1 MKKMKKYL
9 KNRNPYLLA
18 SVAIVIVSIGIII
31 ALLQEVPAEGSDSD
45 VPPVVLE
52 NVSESQESEQQ
63 DTGALRESWEKDDV
77 EAESK
82 ETEESENE
90 AMETTEKGAESFS
103 ESCSEPQQASEP
115 EESCEPVKDLEGE
128 VFPEEVPESTEKG
141 IPEEPQ
147 EEMPEENQ
155 KPTATDPEDLVNPE
169 PEENPKSSEVPETEV
184 HEHSWIF
191 ESYYQ
196 EPTCSNGGLVTQICA
211 KCGETQITG
220 GIPTGEHSYE
230 VETEGDCCS
239 EIVVVCT
246 ECNFREVREKDPDNH
261 IDEEDGFCYGCGQ
274 KTE

>member
-1 MKKMKKYL
+1 MKKMKEYL

-45 VPPVVLE
+45 MPPVVLE

-63 DTGALRESWEKDDV
+63 DTGALGENWETDDV

-82 ETEESENE
+82 ETEVSENE
-90 AMETTEKGAESFS
+90 TMETTEKGAESS
-103 ESCSEPQQASEP
+103 TESCSEPQQASEP
-115 EESCEPVKDLEGE
+115 EESCEPVKEPDEE
-128 VFPEEVPESTEKG
+128 VITEEVPESTEER

-147 EEMPEENQ
+147 EEMLEDSQES
-155 KPTATDPEDLVNPE
+155 TATDPEDLINPE
-169 PEENPKSSEVPETEV
+169 PEENPESSEVPETEV

-239 EIVVVCT
+239 ETVVVCT
-246 ECNFREVREKDPDNH
+246 ECNFREVREKDPNNH